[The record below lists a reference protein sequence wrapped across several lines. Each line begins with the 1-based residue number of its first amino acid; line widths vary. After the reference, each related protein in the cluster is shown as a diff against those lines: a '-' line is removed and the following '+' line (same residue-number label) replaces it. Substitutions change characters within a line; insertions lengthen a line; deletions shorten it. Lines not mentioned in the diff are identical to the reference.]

1 MDILDN
7 TELKMI
13 SAVEN
18 LESRLTTIR
27 AGRAN
32 PMMLNGI
39 NVEAYGVMSPINT
52 LANITVHNG
61 KELFIKPF
69 DKNNL
74 KNIEKSINEANLGI
88 NPTNNGEVIILTV
101 PDLTEETRKE
111 YVKQAKA
118 MAEEGKIALR
128 NIRQDANNSIKNND
142 EFTED
147 DKNRYT
153 DDVQELINKYN
164 KKIDEVLSSKEKE
177 LMEI

>member
-61 KELFIKPF
+61 KELFIKQF

-153 DDVQELINKYN
+153 DDIQELINKYN
-164 KKIDEVLSSKEKE
+164 KKVDEVLSSKEKE

>member
-164 KKIDEVLSSKEKE
+164 KKVDEVLSFKEKE

>member
-13 SAVEN
+13 NAIEN

-39 NVEAYGVMSPINT
+39 NVEAYGVLSPINT

-61 KELFIKPF
+61 KELYIKPF

-74 KNIEKSINEANLGI
+74 KNIEKAINEANLGI

-111 YVKQAKA
+111 YVKQAKT

-128 NIRQDANNSIKNND
+128 NIRQDSNNNIKNND

-147 DKNRYT
+147 DKDRYT
-153 DDVQELINKYN
+153 SMVQDLINKYN
-164 KKIDEVLSSKEKE
+164 KKIEEILSSKEKE